1 MLVQNPIRET
11 WDEMKE
17 KYDGFCIFVA
27 KCSDNGV
34 RPKSGEV
41 WAYNESLAELTG
53 EVDHLF
59 EGDDDSQM
67 GIHSFITLTGFADCT
82 LMHVVALDD

>member
-11 WDEMKE
+11 WGVIRE
-17 KYDGFCIFVA
+17 KYDGYCIFIA
-27 KCSDNGV
+27 KCSDDDV

-41 WAYNESLAELTG
+41 WAYNKSLAELNS
-53 EVDHLF
+53 EVDHFF
-59 EGDDDSQM
+59 EDEDFDM
-67 GIHSFITLTGFADCT
+67 GIHSFITLTSFSDSA